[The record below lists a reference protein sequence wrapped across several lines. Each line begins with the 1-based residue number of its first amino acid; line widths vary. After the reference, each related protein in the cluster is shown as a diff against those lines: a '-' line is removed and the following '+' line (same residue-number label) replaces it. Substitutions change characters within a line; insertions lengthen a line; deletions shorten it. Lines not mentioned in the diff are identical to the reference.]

1 MLKKISIFFLLL
13 IAFILLVVIYLSTVG
28 IETSSFNSVIKKKVK
43 NINDEISLT
52 FSKTKILLD
61 IKSLNLKI
69 KLIKPAIKNSED
81 EISFHNLSSTIS
93 IKSYLNDEFA
103 LKNIKFNTKQTD
115 VKKFVQFIRSTYPS
129 PFIFLANNF
138 INKGSIDLEG
148 ELFFNDD
155 GKIKENYEI
164 NGLILNLETNILK
177 KHKLQKINSNFK
189 IKKNFYQFNIKKFD
203 FHNVIFNSVII
214 NIQKKEKDLIFS
226 VDSDSS
232 GQIKNIKKFISNFN
246 FDINNNYNFSDL
258 QFNLNNKINFKL
270 KKFTKLKNFEIR
282 GTGTIDKLLLSSNNF
297 ENYKEFFEL
306 KKNIEFKNSEFKY
319 NYTENSLNFESS
331 GKFNINDEY
340 NNYKFE
346 LKYDPKKNSKA
357 IKADFDL
364 SSLSINLKNLEYY
377 KTDNKKSNIKLS
389 VIFSNETLIK
399 NLSYI
404 ESQNNIMINNLKLD
418 NKFKIL
424 DFKKIL
430 IQTLKNK
437 IYNNDIKIIKENEKI
452 SIYGKKYDATYFF
465 KNLTENTNSKIL
477 SKKFKGKLNINIDEV
492 ITKNDIIYDFNAN
505 GKINSGKIY
514 KLNAKGN
521 FSQNEFL
528 DISIIPEI
536 GNKKK
541 LYVYSER
548 AKPFVENFN
557 FVKGFTE
564 GKLVYNSTYDD
575 KISSSNLQIYDFK
588 VQNVPVLAKLLSLAS
603 LQGIADVLTGEGIRF
618 NIFEMDFR
626 TNQNLTTIDE
636 IYALGPAIS
645 ILMEG
650 YIEKNK
656 LVSLRGTL
664 VPATTLNKVIG
675 SIPLIGKILVG
686 KKTGEG
692 VFGVSFKIK
701 GPPKDLKTSVNP
713 IKTLTPRFITRT
725 VEKIKKN

>member
-226 VDSDSS
+226 VDSDNS

>member
-346 LKYDPKKNSKA
+346 LKYNPKKNSKA

-364 SSLSINLKNLEYY
+364 SSLSINLKNLEA
-377 KTDNKKSNIKLS
+377 S
-389 VIFSNETLIK
+389 VR
-399 NLSYI
+399 
-404 ESQNNIMINNLKLD
+404 
-418 NKFKIL
+418 
-424 DFKKIL
+424 
-430 IQTLKNK
+430 
-437 IYNNDIKIIKENEKI
+437 
-452 SIYGKKYDATYFF
+452 
-465 KNLTENTNSKIL
+465 SKI
-477 SKKFKGKLNINIDEV
+477 
-492 ITKNDIIYDFNAN
+492 
-505 GKINSGKIY
+505 
-514 KLNAKGN
+514 
-521 FSQNEFL
+521 
-528 DISIIPEI
+528 
-536 GNKKK
+536 
-541 LYVYSER
+541 
-548 AKPFVENFN
+548 
-557 FVKGFTE
+557 
-564 GKLVYNSTYDD
+564 
-575 KISSSNLQIYDFK
+575 
-588 VQNVPVLAKLLSLAS
+588 
-603 LQGIADVLTGEGIRF
+603 
-618 NIFEMDFR
+618 M
-626 TNQNLTTIDE
+626 
-636 IYALGPAIS
+636 
-645 ILMEG
+645 
-650 YIEKNK
+650 
-656 LVSLRGTL
+656 
-664 VPATTLNKVIG
+664 
-675 SIPLIGKILVG
+675 
-686 KKTGEG
+686 
-692 VFGVSFKIK
+692 
-701 GPPKDLKTSVNP
+701 
-713 IKTLTPRFITRT
+713 
-725 VEKIKKN
+725 